1 MSKEHKFYRCN
12 HCNNMITMLESSG
25 VPVICCG
32 EEMEELAANTIDAS
46 KEKHVPVV
54 SMVGNTILVEVGSI
68 AHPMEEKHYI
78 KWIYLQTKRG
88 GQIKNLVP
96 QEEPRAVFS
105 LDDDEVVA
113 IYEYC
118 NLHGLWKTEL

>member
-12 HCNNMITMLESSG
+12 HCKNMITMLESSG

-32 EEMEELAANTIDAS
+32 EEMEELMANTIDAS
-46 KEKHVPVV
+46 REKHVPLV

-68 AHPMEEKHYI
+68 AHPMEEEHFI

-96 QEEPRAVFS
+96 REEPRAVFS

-113 IYEYC
+113 VYEYC

>member
-12 HCNNMITMLESSG
+12 HCKNMITMLESSE
-25 VPVICCG
+25 VPVVCCG
-32 EEMEELAANTIDAS
+32 EEMEELMANTIDAS
-46 KEKHVPVV
+46 REKHVPLV

-68 AHPMEEKHYI
+68 AHPMEEEHFI
-78 KWIYLQTKRG
+78 KWIYLQTRRG

-96 QEEPRAVFS
+96 REEPRAVFS

-113 IYEYC
+113 VYEYC